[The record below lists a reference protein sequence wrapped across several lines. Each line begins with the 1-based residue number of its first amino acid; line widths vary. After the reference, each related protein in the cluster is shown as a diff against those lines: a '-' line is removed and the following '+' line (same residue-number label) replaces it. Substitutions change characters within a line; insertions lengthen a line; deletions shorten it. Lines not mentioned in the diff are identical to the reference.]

1 MNYERNK
8 DELSLIATNIF
19 NYEFKRK
26 TFEFYE
32 GASTRALLKYAE
44 WEDRC
49 RKLLHTF
56 FTRAGTNSGI
66 ILFPDIEIAVDNYI
80 CQVEIWARVLSTL
93 NDWCKSSSPKDATG
107 LMIRDYNLKD
117 HIYFRG
123 TTEDEIKYTL
133 GFSNSKNKFSFLESN
148 KRLFAFNPS
157 LKIILIIRLVK
168 LQKGEL
174 QLVKKEVDH
183 CIDEVN
189 LLCFLLKDELAY
201 TGVIVTGLVVYSGE
215 NAHGQSG
222 CEDCDNIIVSSE
234 IFNSVK
240 TFERFLESFFIEK
253 RYKNLVKC
261 LVRHEKKDNNVFQ
274 VVASKILGYLSHLQ
288 FAMLQEPVL
297 PITEQDATGNMK
309 QAELLLNRY
318 QMEIAYSDDK
328 RIWLE
333 GNYGT
338 GKTVV
343 ALKKLELLLK
353 ALEDEEVIYYVNF
366 ARSLLHLMI
375 KQRFEKYENLKAIR
389 GEYSLSNTIKYQI
402 LPKERELGTKNI
414 HLVVDEYNS
423 QYLSTKEVES
433 LILILNEE
441 KELINSTVLI
451 AVQPIKINR
460 VDNFCENGIKRKF
473 SETKHELDKLTT
485 AAGIKV
491 KTLEKVMRTTV
502 QINNLAE
509 FTKDYLDNQ
518 SNRCVREL
526 QHYDTKASLKEVT
539 DLKLDQKILKEKN
552 FDSSFESTSSESN
565 FSSIATSDNF
575 SSLATRTSPFQPES
589 LVDYDELYPLVHT
602 GSIEDENNYQETV
615 TSFSYTCDSQIGHG
629 INGPLPQLV
638 KLPKST
644 NLSEQVAL
652 IATVFY
658 EVIAERKPIRIA
670 VIHFEPEDPPL
681 WLNSLFQLKNISQ
694 ILTVK
699 IAAEEFLKDASKN
712 CVLVKKLIFLRGLE
726 FSKVLLILNSNEH
739 HLRHLIPEAI
749 TRCMKDLT
757 ILIKPPVHGNIPSDT
772 VEDLVVEW
780 EKYLEN
786 EILRI
791 LKIEFCSK
799 TSCKSKKVHPR
810 SYCNDEI
817 SFGTCYRFH
826 KNSKLYKDFL
836 EEIQPEKVGNVQPE
850 NKEKKK
856 EAEAM

>member
-8 DELSLIATNIF
+8 DELSLIAKKIF
-19 NYEFKRK
+19 DYEFKRK
-26 TFEFYE
+26 TLEFYD
-32 GASTRALLKYAE
+32 GANTRALLKYDE
-44 WEDRC
+44 WEERC
-49 RKLLHTF
+49 KKLLHTF

-66 ILFPDIEIAVDNYI
+66 ILFPDIEITVHSHI
-80 CQVEIWARVLSTL
+80 HLVEIWERILRTL
-93 NDWCKSSSPKDATG
+93 NDWCKISSPKDATG
-107 LMIRDYNLKD
+107 LMIRNYDIKD
-117 HIYFRG
+117 HLYFRG
-123 TTEDEIKYTL
+123 ITEDEIKHTL
-133 GFSNSKNKFSFLESN
+133 GCSNNKNMFSLPEND
-148 KRLFAFNPS
+148 KRFFAFNPS
-157 LKIILIIRLVK
+157 LKIILIIRLAE

-189 LLCFLLKDELAY
+189 LLCFLLKDELVD

-215 NAHGQSG
+215 NAHSQSG

-240 TFERFLESFFIEK
+240 TFERFLESFFSEEK
-253 RYKNLVKC
+253 YKNLVKC
-261 LVRHEKKDNNVFQ
+261 LARHEKKDNNVFQ
-274 VVASKILGYLSHLQ
+274 AVASKILGYLSHLQ
-288 FAMLQEPVL
+288 FEMLQEPVL
-297 PITEQDATGNMK
+297 PITEQDATGNIK

-353 ALEDEEVIYYVNF
+353 DLQDEEVIYYVNF

-375 KQRFEKYENLKAIR
+375 KQRFEKYQNVKAIR

-509 FTKDYLDNQ
+509 FTKGYLDNQ
-518 SNRCVREL
+518 SNRCVREQ
-526 QHYDTKASLKEVT
+526 QHYDIKSSLKEVT
-539 DLKLDQKILKEKN
+539 V
-552 FDSSFESTSSESN
+552 SN
-565 FSSIATSDNF
+565 
-575 SSLATRTSPFQPES
+575 
-589 LVDYDELYPLVHT
+589 
-602 GSIEDENNYQETV
+602 
-615 TSFSYTCDSQIGHG
+615 
-629 INGPLPQLV
+629 
-638 KLPKST
+638 
-644 NLSEQVAL
+644 
-652 IATVFY
+652 
-658 EVIAERKPIRIA
+658 
-670 VIHFEPEDPPL
+670 
-681 WLNSLFQLKNISQ
+681 
-694 ILTVK
+694 
-699 IAAEEFLKDASKN
+699 
-712 CVLVKKLIFLRGLE
+712 
-726 FSKVLLILNSNEH
+726 
-739 HLRHLIPEAI
+739 
-749 TRCMKDLT
+749 
-757 ILIKPPVHGNIPSDT
+757 
-772 VEDLVVEW
+772 
-780 EKYLEN
+780 
-786 EILRI
+786 
-791 LKIEFCSK
+791 
-799 TSCKSKKVHPR
+799 
-810 SYCNDEI
+810 
-817 SFGTCYRFH
+817 
-826 KNSKLYKDFL
+826 
-836 EEIQPEKVGNVQPE
+836 
-850 NKEKKK
+850 
-856 EAEAM
+856 